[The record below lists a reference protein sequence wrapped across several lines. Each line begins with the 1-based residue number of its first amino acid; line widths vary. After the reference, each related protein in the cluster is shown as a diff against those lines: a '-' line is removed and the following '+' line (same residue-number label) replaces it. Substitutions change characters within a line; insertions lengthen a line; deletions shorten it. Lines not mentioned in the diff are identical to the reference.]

1 MDTYAQF
8 TEQNRDILKSLPPPL
23 VALEYY
29 KGGDL
34 YMFDALR
41 SGRRQPER
49 RPPCKC
55 ARPPWLPAR
64 MSPQRSSPGHA
75 AQAGRHAEGRV
86 APASLRALGGR

>member
-1 MDTYAQF
+1 MVQGHAVDTYDQF
-8 TEQNRDILKSLPPPL
+8 TEQNKDILKSMPPPL

-41 SGRRQPER
+41 SGRQQPQR

-55 ARPPWLPAR
+55 ACLLCPRFL
-64 MSPQRSSPGHA
+64 HA
-75 AQAGRHAEGRV
+75 
-86 APASLRALGGR
+86 